1 MMNRVENIPN
11 AWRISF
17 RRRKS
22 VRYFTPPDCRFSP
35 GIKARN
41 DSIINKLIR
50 ASSPLKRRRKEK
62 GERRKERGEG
72 RRERRAP
79 AAPPSGQSW
88 NWDGPI
94 LPGGRVTVTVINWA
108 IPSVRRCAGW
118 EEGNMQMISEEQG
131 VKGDWAELGV
141 YGCVGG
147 RDMQMSGMGGDGEEL
162 ITDEIGID
170 PFRMSLDFFDGVK

>member
-62 GERRKERGEG
+62 GERRKEKGERRREKGEG
-72 RRERRAP
+72 RGERRQRRHP
-79 AAPPSGQSW
+79 VNHGTGMGQSS
-88 NWDGPI
+88 P
-94 LPGGRVTVTVINWA
+94 
-108 IPSVRRCAGW
+108 
-118 EEGNMQMISEEQG
+118 
-131 VKGDWAELGV
+131 
-141 YGCVGG
+141 
-147 RDMQMSGMGGDGEEL
+147 GEES
-162 ITDEIGID
+162 
-170 PFRMSLDFFDGVK
+170 R